1 MNTIERILLLINKHN
16 ITAKKLTNDL
26 ELSNSAITDWKK
38 GKGRPSIDAII
49 KISKYFNVTS
59 DWLLTGE
66 KNLTQLDNLIINES
80 TSKQKFEYHQNSF
93 SPDQQELLDLYNQ
106 LDPIKQAE
114 FKGELKGYLK
124 AKNNN

>member
-1 MNTIERILLLINKHN
+1 MNIVDRILFLIDKNN
-16 ITAKKLTNDL
+16 INAKKLTCDL
-26 ELSNSAITDWKK
+26 ELSSSAITDWKK

-66 KNLTQLDNLIINES
+66 DEILSLPT
-80 TSKQKFEYHQNSF
+80 
-93 SPDQQELLDLYNQ
+93 DQQELLDLYSQ

-124 AKNNN
+124 AKNGSS

>member
-1 MNTIERILLLINKHN
+1 MLFRST
-16 ITAKKLTNDL
+16 
-26 ELSNSAITDWKK
+26 SFFSDWKS
-38 GKGRPSIDAII
+38 GKLKSPSFD
-49 KISKYFNVTS
+49 KIYRISLYLGLS
-59 DWLLTGE
+59 
-66 KNLTQLDNLIINES
+66 LDNLIINES

>member
-26 ELSNSAITDWKK
+26 ELSNSAITGWKK

-66 KNLTQLDNLIINES
+66 KNLTQLNQNNL
-80 TSKQKFEYHQNSF
+80 

>member
-1 MNTIERILLLINKHN
+1 MFERIENLCKNHN
-16 ITAKKLTNDL
+16 TTITALCK
-26 ELSNSAITDWKK
+26 EITGSSGNLPTWKK
-38 GKGRPSIDAII
+38 ENFKNDS
-49 KISKYFNVTS
+49 ISKICIKFNVS
-59 DWLLTGE
+59 ADYLIFGKE
-66 KNLTQLDNLIINES
+66 NQNNL
-80 TSKQKFEYHQNSF
+80 